1 MDNTSTTIDVELMAN
16 AKTNLDGLLHSS
28 QNNEYRCILQLV
40 NSYLRKYCNH
50 KIISDMIEIS
60 DTRSQTIYYCEQC
73 GLTFSGLSTPK

>member
-1 MDNTSTTIDVELMAN
+1 MDNNFTTIDVELMAN
-16 AKTNLDGLLHSS
+16 AKTNLDGLLNSS
-28 QNNEYRCILQLV
+28 QNNEFKCIVQLV
-40 NSYLRKYCNH
+40 NAYLRKYCNH

>member
-50 KIISDMIEIS
+50 KNI
-60 DTRSQTIYYCEQC
+60 
-73 GLTFSGLSTPK
+73 